1 MTEEFGKIKEEQV
14 SKKMKWEEYQE
25 RVKLVREAVIEDM
38 NALNPDITV
47 LKARLFCRDE
57 EDRFDLACFEDFSPY
72 MDGLYKRFDPDI
84 RKKIQYDYEELK
96 KWKSSRNCVNEL
108 KRYRDQLYYT

>member
-84 RKKIQYDYEELK
+84 RKKIQYDYKNSLK
-96 KWKSSRNCVNEL
+96 IIWIPL
-108 KRYRDQLYYT
+108 KT